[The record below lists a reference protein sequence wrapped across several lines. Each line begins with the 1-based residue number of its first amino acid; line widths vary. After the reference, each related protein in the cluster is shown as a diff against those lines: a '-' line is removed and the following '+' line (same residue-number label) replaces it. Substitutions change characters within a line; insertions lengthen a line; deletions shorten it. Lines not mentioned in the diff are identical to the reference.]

1 LWRLRG
7 DSGAAEGTA
16 NITMAITGD
25 KEPRRRAPGEPVGA
39 ALHLPG
45 TIRCPGLGPGA
56 ARITGLAADLSQRL
70 AVYCYKQGSPHLWV
84 VFLGGTGTGKSTLFN
99 ALLGSELSQTGVERP
114 KTRGPVAYAYRRAA
128 IEEGFPF
135 PAFQV
140 ERRAGGSS
148 PFVPAEGTPGRLLV
162 IEHEREEYAHL
173 VFVDTP
179 DLDSVEADNRR
190 LAEYLYLLADTVLF
204 VTSQEKYADEVPYQF
219 LLQVIRDRRPYAIL
233 LNKVG
238 EDLTPGEVIESFNA
252 HGVSIPEHGLWLI
265 PQAPVHPSRTV
276 AATGAFS
283 VFRDE
288 FLGKVALTGI
298 AAVRNRQ
305 GADRVDD
312 LRSRI
317 GQLQE
322 LLGQE
327 AEAAAQ
333 WLKRLDDL
341 ARRASED
348 LLGRYRER
356 FAAVTKEHLQRE
368 IRKLYAKYDVLA
380 RPRRFVRGLL
390 LAPFRLLGLRQEES
404 KAAHDEALSRLRRKM
419 DPAAVETTIERFNRA
434 VLEELSPAEPTAPL
448 FGALRKPGLAL
459 TGSDIE
465 QGLDAQQDRLTSW
478 LEETFAKLERG
489 IPPEKRLGI
498 YSTSVLWGVLILAFE
513 TAIGG
518 GLTLL
523 DAALDTVLAPLVTKG
538 AVELFAYY
546 EIEKTGKQ
554 LAARYQEALTSVVS
568 EQRDRY
574 RRCLDGLMTSPEAR
588 EALGAI
594 AATLAARQG

>member
-1 LWRLRG
+1 
-7 DSGAAEGTA
+7 
-16 NITMAITGD
+16 MAINGD
-25 KEPRRRAPGEPVGA
+25 KEPRGKTPSEPFSA

-56 ARITGLAADLSQRL
+56 VRIPRLAADLSRRL
-70 AVYCYKQGSPHLWV
+70 AVFHYKQESPLLWL

-99 ALLGSELSQTGVERP
+99 ALLGSEISETGVERP
-114 KTRGPVAYAYRRAA
+114 KTRGPVAYAHRRAA
-128 IEEGFPF
+128 VEKDFPF

-140 ERRAGGSS
+140 ERSVSDGG
-148 PFVPAEGTPGRLLV
+148 PPVPAEGFPGRLLV
-162 IEHEREEYAHL
+162 VEHDQEEYAHL

-190 LAEYLYLLADTVLF
+190 LAELLYLLADTVLF
-204 VTSQEKYADEVPYQF
+204 VTSEEKYADEVPYQF
-219 LLQVIRDRRPYAIL
+219 LLQVIRDRRPYDIL

-238 EDLTPGEVIESFNA
+238 EDLTPGEVIESFSA
-252 HGVSIPEHGLWLI
+252 HDVSIPERGLWLI
-265 PQAPVHPSRTV
+265 PQVPVHPSRNV
-276 AATGAFS
+276 AATGPFS
-283 VFRDE
+283 AFRDKL
-288 FLGKVALTGI
+288 LGKVAPAGL
-298 AAVRNRQ
+298 AAFRDGQ
-305 GADRVDD
+305 KADRVHD

-380 RPRRFVRGLL
+380 RPRRFVRDLL

-404 KAAHDEALSRLRRKM
+404 KAAHDEALSRLRRKL
-419 DPAAVETTIERFNRA
+419 DPAVVETTIERLNRA
-434 VLEELSPAEPTAPL
+434 VLEGLSPGEPTAPL
-448 FGALRKPGLAL
+448 FAALRRPGLAL
-459 TGSDIE
+459 TASEIE
-465 QGLDAQQDRLTSW
+465 QRLNAQQQRLTSW
-478 LEETFAKLERG
+478 LEETFVKLERG

-513 TAIGG
+513 SAVGG
-518 GLTLL
+518 GLTFL

-554 LAARYQEALTSVVS
+554 LAARYQEALTSLVS
-568 EQRDRY
+568 EQGERY
-574 RRCLDGLMTSPEAR
+574 RRCLEGLMTTPEAR
-588 EALGAI
+588 EALAAVGAK
-594 AATLAARQG
+594 LAARKG

>member
-1 LWRLRG
+1 LT
-7 DSGAAEGTA
+7 AE
-16 NITMAITGD
+16 
-25 KEPRRRAPGEPVGA
+25 
-39 ALHLPG
+39 
-45 TIRCPGLGPGA
+45 
-56 ARITGLAADLSQRL
+56 LSQRL
-70 AVYCYKQGSPHLWV
+70 AVFDYKQASPHLWV

-99 ALLGSELSQTGVERP
+99 ALLGSELAQTGVERP
-114 KTRGPVAYAYRRAA
+114 KTRGPIAYAHRRAA
-128 IEEGFPF
+128 IDKGFPF
-135 PAFQV
+135 PAFQM
-140 ERRAGGSS
+140 ERSMGSGS
-148 PFVPAEGTPGRLLV
+148 PSVPAEGFPGRLLV
-162 IEHEREEYAHL
+162 VEHEREEYAHL

-190 LAEYLYLLADTVLF
+190 LAELLYLLADTVLF
-204 VTSQEKYADEVPYQF
+204 VTSQEKYADDVPYQF
-219 LLQVIRDRRPYAIL
+219 LLQVIRDRRPHAIL

-265 PQAPVHPSRTV
+265 PQVPVHPARTV
-276 AATGAFS
+276 AVMGAFS
-283 VFRDE
+283 AFRADL
-288 FLGKVALTGI
+288 LGKVAPEGL
-298 AAVRNRQ
+298 AAFRDRQ
-305 GADRVDD
+305 EADRVDD

-317 GQLQE
+317 GHLQE

-333 WLKRLDDL
+333 WLQRLEDL
-341 ARRASED
+341 SRRASED

-380 RPRRFVRGLL
+380 RPRRLVRDLL
-390 LAPFRLLGLRQEES
+390 LAPFRLLGLRREES
-404 KAAHDEALSRLRRKM
+404 NAAHDQALSRIRRKM
-419 DPAAVETTIERFNRA
+419 DPAVLETTIERLNRSI
-434 VLEELSPAEPTAPL
+434 LEQLSPTEPTAPL
-448 FGALRKPGLAL
+448 YGALRKPGLAL
-459 TGSDIE
+459 TASEIE
-465 QGLDAQQDRLTSW
+465 QRLDAQQDRLTSW
-478 LEETFAKLERG
+478 LEETFANLERG

-513 TAIGG
+513 SAVGG

-554 LAARYQEALTSVVS
+554 LAARYQEVLTSVVS
-568 EQRDRY
+568 EQGDRY
-574 RRCLDGLMTSPEAR
+574 RRCLDGLMTPPEAR

-594 AATLAARQG
+594 GASLAARRR

>member
-1 LWRLRG
+1 
-7 DSGAAEGTA
+7 
-16 NITMAITGD
+16 
-25 KEPRRRAPGEPVGA
+25 
-39 ALHLPG
+39 
-45 TIRCPGLGPGA
+45 
-56 ARITGLAADLSQRL
+56 
-70 AVYCYKQGSPHLWV
+70 
-84 VFLGGTGTGKSTLFN
+84 
-99 ALLGSELSQTGVERP
+99 
-114 KTRGPVAYAYRRAA
+114 
-128 IEEGFPF
+128 
-135 PAFQV
+135 
-140 ERRAGGSS
+140 
-148 PFVPAEGTPGRLLV
+148 VPAEGTPGRLLL

-190 LAEYLYLLADTVLF
+190 LAEHLYLLADAVLF

-219 LLQVIRDRRPYAIL
+219 LLQVVRERRPYAIL

-252 HGVSIPEHGLWLI
+252 HGVSIPEHGLRLI
-265 PQAPVHPSRTV
+265 PQSPVHPSRTV
-276 AATGAFS
+276 AAMGPFS
-283 VFRDE
+283 AFRDE
-288 FLGKVALTGI
+288 LLGKVAVEGLV
-298 AAVRNRQ
+298 AFKERRE
-305 GADRVDD
+305 ADRVDD

-317 GQLQE
+317 GQLQDR
-322 LLGQE
+322 LDQE
-327 AEAAAQ
+327 AEAATQ
-333 WLKRLDDL
+333 WLKRLEDL
-341 ARRASED
+341 SRRASED

-380 RPRRFVRGLL
+380 RPRRFVRDLL
-390 LAPFRLLGLRQEES
+390 FAPFRLLGLRQEES
-404 KAAHDEALSRLRRKM
+404 KAAHDKALSRLRRKM
-419 DPAAVETTIERFNRA
+419 DPAVVETTIERLNRS
-434 VLEELSPAEPTAPL
+434 VLEQLSPAEPTAPL

-459 TGSDIE
+459 TGSEIE
-465 QGLDAQQDRLTSW
+465 QRLDAQQDRLTSW

-546 EIEKTGKQ
+546 EIEKTGKE

-568 EQRDRY
+568 EQGDRY
-574 RRCLDGLMTSPEAR
+574 RRCLHGLMTPPEAR

-594 AATLAARQG
+594 GASLAARKG

>member
-1 LWRLRG
+1 
-7 DSGAAEGTA
+7 
-16 NITMAITGD
+16 MAITGD
-25 KEPRRRAPGEPVGA
+25 RAPKVRAPGEPLGA
-39 ALHLPG
+39 PLHLPG

-56 ARITGLAADLSQRL
+56 ARIPGLAADLSQRL
-70 AVYCYKQGSPHLWV
+70 AVFQYKHGSPLLWV

-99 ALLGSELSQTGVERP
+99 ALLGGELSRTGVERP
-114 KTRGPVAYAYRRAA
+114 KTRGPIAYVHRQAA
-128 IEEGFPF
+128 IEAGFPF
-135 PAFQV
+135 PACHV
-140 ERRAGGSS
+140 ERRTGGGSPS
-148 PFVPAEGTPGRLLV
+148 APVEGFPGRLLV
-162 IEHEREEYAHL
+162 VEHEREEYAHL

-179 DLDSVEADNRR
+179 DLDSVEAENRR
-190 LAEYLYLLADTVLF
+190 LAECLYLLADGVIF

-233 LNKVG
+233 LNKTG
-238 EDLTPGEVIESFNA
+238 KDLTPAEVLESFSA
-252 HGVSIPEHGLWLI
+252 HGVSIPGQGLWLI

-276 AATGAFS
+276 AATGVFSAF
-283 VFRDE
+283 RHE
-288 FLGKVALTGI
+288 FLKKLAPAELP
-298 AAVRNRQ
+298 AFRNRQ
-305 GADRVDD
+305 SADRGDD

-380 RPRRFVRGLL
+380 RPRRLVRDLL

-404 KAAHDEALSRLRRKM
+404 KTAHDQALSRLRRKM
-419 DPAAVETTIERFNRA
+419 DPAVVETTMERFNRA
-434 VLEELSPAEPTAPL
+434 VLEELSPAEPTASL
-448 FGALRKPGLAL
+448 FGTLRKSGLAL
-459 TGSDIE
+459 TRSEIE
-465 QGLDAQQDRLTSW
+465 QRLDAEQDRLTSW

-498 YSTSVLWGVLILAFE
+498 YSTSVLWGVLILVFE
-513 TAIGG
+513 SAVGG
-518 GLTLL
+518 GFTLL

-554 LAARYQEALTSVVS
+554 LAARYQQVLTSVVS

-574 RRCLDGLMTSPEAR
+574 RRCLDGLMTPPAAR
-588 EALGAI
+588 ETLAAI
-594 AATLAARQG
+594 AATLAARKG

>member
-1 LWRLRG
+1 M
-7 DSGAAEGTA
+7 A
-16 NITMAITGD
+16 NTGD
-25 KEPRRRAPGEPVGA
+25 KEPRGRAPGEPVGA

-45 TIRCPGLGPGA
+45 TIRCPGLSSGA
-56 ARITGLAADLSQRL
+56 GHIPELAADVAKRL
-70 AVYCYKQGSPHLWV
+70 AVYGYKQGSPLLWV

-114 KTRGPVAYAYRRAA
+114 KTRGPVAYAHRRAA
-128 IEEGFPF
+128 IEAGFPF
-135 PAFQV
+135 PAFPV
-140 ERRAGGSS
+140 ERSAGDGGPS
-148 PFVPAEGTPGRLLV
+148 VPAAGFPGRLLV
-162 IEHEREEYAHL
+162 VEHDREEYAHL

-179 DLDSVEADNRR
+179 DLDSVEAENRR
-190 LAEYLYLLADTVLF
+190 LAELLYLLADTVLF

-219 LLQVIRDRRPYAIL
+219 LLQVVRDRRPYAVL

-238 EDLTPGEVIESFNA
+238 EDLTPGEVIESFTA
-252 HGVSIPEHGLWLI
+252 HGVSIPKRGLWLL
-265 PQAPVHPSRTV
+265 PQASVPPSQTV

-283 VFRDE
+283 AFRGE
-288 FLGKVALTGI
+288 LLGKVAPAGL
-298 AAVRNRQ
+298 AAFRHRQ
-305 GADRVDD
+305 GADRVHD

-317 GQLQE
+317 GKLQA

-327 AEAAAQ
+327 ADVAAQ
-333 WLKRLDDL
+333 WLQRLDDL

-348 LLGRYRER
+348 LLGQYRER

-380 RPRRFVRGLL
+380 GPRRFVRELL
-390 LAPFRLLGLRQEES
+390 LTPFRLLGLRQDES
-404 KAAHDEALSRLRRKM
+404 KAAHDQALSRLRRKM
-419 DPAAVETTIERFNRA
+419 DPAAVETTIERLNRA
-434 VLEELSPAEPTAPL
+434 VVEELSPAEPTAPL
-448 FGALRKPGLAL
+448 FGALREPGLAL
-459 TGSDIE
+459 TRGEIE
-465 QGLDAQQDRLTSW
+465 QRLDAEQDRLTSW
-478 LEETFAKLERG
+478 LEETFDKLERG

-513 TAIGG
+513 SAVGG

-554 LAARYQEALTSVVS
+554 LAARYREALTAVVS
-568 EQRDRY
+568 EQRHRY
-574 RRCLDGLMTSPEAR
+574 QRCLDRLMTPPEAR
-588 EALGAI
+588 EAL
-594 AATLAARQG
+594 AAVAASLAAGKG

>member
-1 LWRLRG
+1 
-7 DSGAAEGTA
+7 
-16 NITMAITGD
+16 MAITGD
-25 KEPRRRAPGEPVGA
+25 KEPKGRVPAEPISAAP
-39 ALHLPG
+39 HLPG
-45 TIRCPGLGPGA
+45 TIHCPGLSAGA
-56 ARITGLAADLSQRL
+56 ARIPGLAADLSQRL
-70 AVYCYKQGSPHLWV
+70 AVFHYKHGSPHLWV

-114 KTRGPVAYAYRRAA
+114 KTRGPILYAHRRAA

-140 ERRAGGSS
+140 ERRAGAGSPS
-148 PFVPAEGTPGRLLV
+148 IPAEGTPGRLLV
-162 IEHEREEYAHL
+162 VEHEREEYAHL

-190 LAEYLYLLADTVLF
+190 LAEHLYLLADAVLF
-204 VTSQEKYADEVPYQF
+204 VTSQEKYADEVPHQF
-219 LLQVIRDRRPYAIL
+219 LLQVVRDRRPCAIL

-238 EDLTPGEVIESFNA
+238 EDLTAGEVIESFNA
-252 HGVSIPEHGLWLI
+252 HGVSIPENDLRLI
-265 PQAPVHPSRTV
+265 PQAPVHPSQTV
-276 AATGAFS
+276 AAMGAFS
-283 VFRDE
+283 AFRDE
-288 FLGKVALTGI
+288 LLGKVALEGL
-298 AAVRNRQ
+298 AAFRDRQ
-305 GADRVDD
+305 EAARVDD

-322 LLGQE
+322 LLDQE
-327 AEAAAQ
+327 AQAAAQ
-333 WLKRLDDL
+333 WLKRLEDL
-341 ARRASED
+341 SRRASED

-356 FAAVTKEHLQRE
+356 FAAATKEHLQRE

-380 RPRRFVRGLL
+380 RPRRLVKDLL
-390 LAPFRLLGLRQEES
+390 LAPFRLLGLRQEGS
-404 KAAHDEALSRLRRKM
+404 KAAHDQALSRLRRKM
-419 DPAAVETTIERFNRA
+419 DPAVVETTIERLNRS
-434 VLEELSPAEPTAPL
+434 VLEQLSPAEPTAPL

-459 TGSDIE
+459 TGREIE
-465 QGLDAQQDRLTSW
+465 QRLDAQQDRLTSW

-513 TAIGG
+513 TAVGG

-546 EIEKTGKQ
+546 DIEKTGKE
-554 LAARYQEALTSVVS
+554 LAARYQGALTSVVS
-568 EQRDRY
+568 GQADRY
-574 RRCLDGLMTSPEAR
+574 RRCLEGLMTPPEVR

-594 AATLAARQG
+594 AASLAVRRR

>member
-1 LWRLRG
+1 
-7 DSGAAEGTA
+7 
-16 NITMAITGD
+16 MASTSD
-25 KEPRRRAPGEPVGA
+25 KKASERAPGEPDGA

-45 TIRCPGLGPGA
+45 TIRCPGLSSGA
-56 ARITGLAADLSQRL
+56 ARIPELAVDLSQRL
-70 AVYCYKQGSPHLWV
+70 AVYGYKQGSPLLWV

-114 KTRGPVAYAYRRAA
+114 KTRGPIAYAHRRAA

-140 ERRAGGSS
+140 ERRAGCSS
-148 PFVPAEGTPGRLLV
+148 PSVPAAGTPGRLLV
-162 IEHEREEYAHL
+162 VEHEREKYAHF

-190 LAEYLYLLADTVLF
+190 LAEHLYLLADTVLF
-204 VTSQEKYADEVPYQF
+204 VTSEEKYADEVPYQF
-219 LLQVIRDRRPYAIL
+219 LLQVVRDRRPYAVL
-233 LNKVG
+233 VNKVG
-238 EDLTPGEVIESFNA
+238 EDLTPSDVIQSFHA
-252 HGVSIPEHGLWLI
+252 HGVSIPERGLWLI
-265 PQAPVHPSRTV
+265 PQAPAHPSRTV
-276 AATGAFS
+276 AAMGTFS

-288 FLGKVALTGI
+288 FLGKVAPAGL
-298 AAVRNRQ
+298 AAFRDRQ
-305 GADRVDD
+305 AADRVDD

-341 ARRASED
+341 GRRASED

-380 RPRRFVRGLL
+380 RPRRFVRDLL
-390 LAPFRLLGLRQEES
+390 LAPFRLLGLRQDES
-404 KAAHDEALSRLRRKM
+404 KAAHDQALSRLRRKM
-419 DPAAVETTIERFNRA
+419 DPAVVETTIERLNRS
-434 VLEELSPAEPTAPL
+434 VLEELSPAEPTAAL
-448 FGALRKPGLAL
+448 FRALRNPGLAL
-459 TGSDIE
+459 TAKEIE
-465 QGLDAQQDRLTSW
+465 QRLDAEQDRLTSW

-489 IPPEKRLGI
+489 LPPEKRLGI

-513 TAIGG
+513 SAIGG

-523 DAALDTVLAPLVTKG
+523 EAALDTALAPLVTKG

-554 LAARYQEALTSVVS
+554 LAARYQEALTSVVF
-568 EQRDRY
+568 EQRDRF
-574 RRCLDGLMTSPEAR
+574 RRCLDGLMTPPEAR

-594 AATLAARQG
+594 AVTLAARQG

>member
-1 LWRLRG
+1 
-7 DSGAAEGTA
+7 
-16 NITMAITGD
+16 MAITGD
-25 KEPRRRAPGEPVGA
+25 KEPRGRAPGEPVSA

-45 TIRCPGLGPGA
+45 IIRCPGLSPGA
-56 ARITGLAADLSQRL
+56 AGIPGLAADLSQRL
-70 AVYCYKQGSPHLWV
+70 AVFRYKQESPLLWV

-99 ALLGSELSQTGVERP
+99 ALLGSEFSQTGIERP
-114 KTRGPVAYAYRRAA
+114 KTRGPIAYAHRRTA
-128 IEEGFPF
+128 IEKGFPF

-140 ERRAGGSS
+140 ERSVGSGS
-148 PFVPAEGTPGRLLV
+148 RSVPAAGTPGRLLV

-190 LAEYLYLLADTVLF
+190 LAEHLYLLADTVLF

-238 EDLTPGEVIESFNA
+238 EDLTPGEVTESFSA
-252 HGVSIPEHGLWLI
+252 HGVSIPEQGLWLI
-265 PQAPVHPSRTV
+265 PQVAVHPSPSVT
-276 AATGAFS
+276 AMGAFS
-283 VFRDE
+283 AFRAELLGRVAPEGLAAFRDGQE
-288 FLGKVALTGI
+288 
-298 AAVRNRQ
+298 AA
-305 GADRVDD
+305 RVDD
-312 LRSRI
+312 LRSRL

-322 LLGQE
+322 FLSQE
-327 AEAAAQ
+327 AEAATQ
-333 WLKRLDDL
+333 WLQRLEDL
-341 ARRASED
+341 SRRSSEE

-380 RPRRFVRGLL
+380 RPRRFMRDLL

-419 DPAAVETTIERFNRA
+419 DPAVVETTIERLNRS
-434 VLEELSPAEPTAPL
+434 VLEQLSPAERTTPL
-448 FGALRKPGLAL
+448 FEALREPGLAL
-459 TGSDIE
+459 TASEIE
-465 QGLDAQQDRLTSW
+465 QRLDVEQDRITSW
-478 LEETFAKLERG
+478 LEETFDKLERG

-513 TAIGG
+513 SAIGG

-523 DAALDTVLAPLVTKG
+523 EAALDTVLAPLVTKG

-554 LAARYQEALTSVVS
+554 LAVRYQEALTSVVA

-574 RRCLDGLMTSPEAR
+574 RRSLDGLMTPPAAR

-594 AATLAARQG
+594 GASLAARKG

>member
-1 LWRLRG
+1 
-7 DSGAAEGTA
+7 
-16 NITMAITGD
+16 MAITGD
-25 KEPRRRAPGEPVGA
+25 KEQRGRAPGEPVSA

-45 TIRCPGLGPGA
+45 TIRCPGLSPGA
-56 ARITGLAADLSQRL
+56 ARIPGLAADLSQRL
-70 AVYCYKQGSPHLWV
+70 AVFHYKQESPHLWV
-84 VFLGGTGTGKSTLFN
+84 VFLGGTGTGKSTFFN

-114 KTRGPVAYAYRRAA
+114 TTRGPIAYAHRRSA
-128 IEEGFPF
+128 IEKGFPF

-140 ERRAGGSS
+140 ERSVQGGSQS
-148 PFVPAEGTPGRLLV
+148 VPAAGTPGRLLV
-162 IEHEREEYAHL
+162 VEHEREEHAHL

-179 DLDSVEADNRR
+179 DLDSVETDNRR
-190 LAEYLYLLADTVLF
+190 LAEHLYLLADTVLF

-238 EDLTPGEVIESFNA
+238 EDLTPGEVTASFRA

-265 PQAPVHPSRTV
+265 PQVPVHPSPTV

-283 VFRDE
+283 AFRADL
-288 FLGKVALTGI
+288 LGKVAPEGLT
-298 AAVRNRQ
+298 AFRERQ
-305 GADRVDD
+305 KADRVDD

-322 LLGQE
+322 LLGRE

-333 WLKRLDDL
+333 WLKRLEDL
-341 ARRASED
+341 SRRASED
-348 LLGRYRER
+348 LLDRYRER
-356 FAAVTKEHLQRE
+356 FAALTKEHLQRE

-380 RPRRFVRGLL
+380 RPRRFVRDLL
-390 LAPFRLLGLRQEES
+390 LAPLRLLGLRREES

-419 DPAAVETTIERFNRA
+419 DPAVVETTIERLSRS
-434 VLEELSPAEPTAPL
+434 VLEQLSPAEPTAPL
-448 FGALRKPGLAL
+448 FGALREPGLAL
-459 TGSDIE
+459 TASEIE
-465 QGLDAQQDRLTSW
+465 QRLDAQQDRLTSW
-478 LEETFAKLERG
+478 LEETFDKLERG
-489 IPPEKRLGI
+489 IPPEKRIGI

-513 TAIGG
+513 SAIGG

-554 LAARYQEALTSVVS
+554 LAARYQEALTSVIS
-568 EQRDRY
+568 EQGDRY
-574 RRCLDGLMTSPEAR
+574 RRCLDGFMTPPEAR
-588 EALGAI
+588 EALSAI
-594 AATLAARQG
+594 SATLAARKG

>member
-1 LWRLRG
+1 
-7 DSGAAEGTA
+7 
-16 NITMAITGD
+16 MAITGD
-25 KEPRRRAPGEPVGA
+25 KEPKGRPLAEPGTTT
-39 ALHLPG
+39 LQLPG
-45 TIRCPGLGPGA
+45 TIHCPGLSPGA
-56 ARITGLAADLSQRL
+56 HRIPGLAADLSRRL
-70 AVYCYKQGSPHLWV
+70 AVFHYKQGSPLLWV
-84 VFLGGTGTGKSTLFN
+84 IFLGGTGTGKSTLFN
-99 ALLGSELSQTGVERP
+99 ALLENGFSQTGVERP
-114 KTRGPVAYAYRRAA
+114 KTRGPLLYAHRRAV

-135 PAFQV
+135 PGFQV
-140 ERRAGGSS
+140 ERRAGGGSAS
-148 PFVPAEGTPGRLLV
+148 VPAKGFPGRLLV
-162 IEHEREEYAHL
+162 VEHAREEFAHL

-190 LAEYLYLLADTVLF
+190 LAELLYLLADAVLF

-238 EDLTPGEVIESFNA
+238 EDLTSGEVIESFNA
-252 HGVSIPEHGLWLI
+252 HGVFIPAHSLWLI
-265 PQAPVHPSRTV
+265 PQVPAHPSRTV
-276 AATGAFS
+276 AATGPFRA
-283 VFRDE
+283 FRDE
-288 FLGKVALTGI
+288 LLGKVAPAGLATF
-298 AAVRNRQ
+298 RDRRE
-305 GADRVDD
+305 ADRVHD

-341 ARRASED
+341 SRKASED

-368 IRKLYAKYDVLA
+368 IRKLYAKYDVLF
-380 RPRRFVRGLL
+380 RPRRIVRDLL
-390 LAPFRLLGLRQEES
+390 LAPFRLLGLSQEES

-419 DPAAVETTIERFNRA
+419 DPAVVETTIERLNRS
-434 VLEELSPAEPTAPL
+434 VLEHLSPAEPTAPL
-448 FGALRKPGLAL
+448 FGALRQPGLAL
-459 TGSDIE
+459 TASEIE
-465 QGLDAQQDRLTSW
+465 QRLNAEQDRLTSW
-478 LEETFAKLERG
+478 LEKTFVKLERG
-489 IPPEKRLGI
+489 IHPGKRLGI
-498 YSTSVLWGVLILAFE
+498 YSTSVLWGVVILAFE
-513 TAIGG
+513 SAIGG

-568 EQRDRY
+568 EQGDRY
-574 RRCLDGLMTSPEAR
+574 RRCLEGLMTPAEAR
-588 EALGAI
+588 EALAAVGAS
-594 AATLAARQG
+594 LAARKE